1 MKLITDYSEFTVY
14 ETSTGKGVLFIKKP
28 TRGNNVA
35 LFETSTQ
42 AEATALALAFG
53 GSVSLTHRI
62 KKPVI
67 TEVLVSQEVNA

>member
-1 MKLITDYSEFTVY
+1 MRIVTDYMEYTVY

-42 AEATALALAFG
+42 AEETALALAFG
-53 GSVSLTHRI
+53 GSVRLTHRI
-62 KKPVI
+62 KKPVNV
-67 TEVLVSQEVNA
+67 EAN